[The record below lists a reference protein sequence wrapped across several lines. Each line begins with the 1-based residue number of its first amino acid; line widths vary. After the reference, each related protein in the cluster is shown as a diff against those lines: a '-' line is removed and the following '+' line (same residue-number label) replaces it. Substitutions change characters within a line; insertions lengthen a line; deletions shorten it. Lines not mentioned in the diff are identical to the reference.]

1 MNYTFPVS
9 RRLKTPAEFKRVWS
23 EGKRLSGQ
31 HIAIANCKN
40 HLDYP
45 RLGLSLSKKQ
55 IRRAVDRNRIKRV
68 ARETFRHVQSK
79 LNGIDVIVIAYK
91 GMDKLSPTEQHQCFD
106 TLWKR
111 LADICSRYS

>member
-1 MNYTFPVS
+1 MDHTFPVS

-31 HIAIANCKN
+31 HIAVANCKN
-40 HLDYP
+40 TLGYA

-68 ARETFRHVQSK
+68 ARETFRHIQSQ
-79 LNGIDVIVIAYK
+79 LNGIDLIVIAYK
-91 GMDKLSPTEQHQCFD
+91 GIDTLPPKEQHQCFEA
-106 TLWKR
+106 LWKR
-111 LADICSRYS
+111 LADICSKYS